1 MTTQSQVTTQYKVV
15 DPATGQTVEE
25 FPTATDDQILD
36 ALDRSDKAFKS
47 WRETPIQE
55 RTAVLRKVA
64 EIYEERSEELAK
76 IIQTEMGKAVPEGK
90 GELQLVSLIY
100 RYFADNAEAFMEDE
114 PLKGPKNAE
123 AFIERRPVGSL
134 LGIMPWNFPYYQV
147 ARFAAPNLALGNTI
161 LLKHA
166 PQCPKSAAVMEEI
179 FQEAGLPAD
188 AYINIYATNE
198 QVADVILPDPRNQG
212 VSLTGSERAGSAVAA
227 EAGRNLKKV
236 VLELGGSDPYILLD
250 TPDLAA
256 TVKTFF
262 GARMGNTGQACNSP
276 KRMIVMDDVYDEFV
290 EQLTAAAKEFT
301 PEDPLAED
309 SKLSPLSSV
318 AAKERFMEQVKATV
332 ADGATIHAGQDQ
344 YDLPGAFV
352 KPVVLTDVRPGMRG
366 YHEELFGPAFMV
378 FKVSSE
384 EEAIELA
391 NDTPFGLGSAVF
403 SADQE
408 KAEKVAEQVEAGM
421 VFINAPEQ
429 SREFLPFGG
438 VKRSGVGRELGPLA
452 MDEFVNKRLVYKK
465 TN

>member
-36 ALDRSDKAFKS
+36 ALERSDQAFKS

-55 RTAVLRKVA
+55 RTAVLRRVTD
-64 EIYEERSEELAK
+64 IYEERSEELAK
-76 IIQTEMGKAVPEGK
+76 IIQTEMGKAIPEGK

-198 QVADVILPDPRNQG
+198 QVADVILPDPRNRG

-332 ADGATIHAGQDQ
+332 ADGATIHTGQDQ

>member
-100 RYFADNAEAFMEDE
+100 RYFADNAEAFLEDE

-262 GARMGNTGQACNSP
+262 GARMVNTGQACNSP

-332 ADGATIHAGQDQ
+332 ADGATIHTGQDQ

>member
-332 ADGATIHAGQDQ
+332 ADGATIHTGQDQ

>member
-1 MTTQSQVTTQYKVV
+1 MTITTQYKVV
-15 DPATGQTVEE
+15 NPATGETVKEY
-25 FPTATDDQILD
+25 PTATDDQILD
-36 ALDRSDKAFKS
+36 ALERSDQAFKS

-55 RTAVLRKVA
+55 RTAVLRRVA
-64 EIYEERSEELAK
+64 DIYEQRSEELAK
-76 IIQTEMGKAVPEGK
+76 IIQMEMGKAVPEGQ

-123 AFIERRPVGSL
+123 AFVERRPVGSL

-161 LLKHA
+161 ILKHA

-290 EQLTAAAKEFT
+290 EQITAAAEAFT
-301 PEDPLAED
+301 PEDPSAEG
-309 SKLSPLSSV
+309 SKLSPLSSL
-318 AAKERFMEQVKATV
+318 AAKDRFVEQVKATV
-332 ADGATIHAGQDQ
+332 ADGATIHAGQDD
-344 YDLPGAFV
+344 YDTPGAFV
-352 KPVVLTDVRPGMRG
+352 KPVVLTDVKPGKRG

-403 SADQE
+403 SADID
-408 KAEKVAEQVEAGM
+408 KAEKVAQQVDAGM
-421 VFINAPEQ
+421 VFINTPEQ

-452 MDEFVNKRLVYKK
+452 MDEFVNKRLVYKS
-465 TN
+465 TR

>member
-1 MTTQSQVTTQYKVV
+1 MTTQSRVTTQYKVV

-36 ALDRSDKAFKS
+36 ALERSDQAFKS

-64 EIYEERSEELAK
+64 DIYEERSEELAK
-76 IIQTEMGKAVPEGK
+76 IIQTEMGKAIPEGQ

-290 EQLTAAAKEFT
+290 EQLTAAAEAFT
-301 PEDPLAED
+301 PEDPLAEG

-318 AAKERFMEQVKATV
+318 AAKDRFMEQVQAAV
-332 ADGATIHAGQDQ
+332 ADGATIHTGQDE
-344 YDLPGAFV
+344 YDMPGAFV
-352 KPVVLTDVRPGMRG
+352 KPVVLTDVKPGMLG

-408 KAEKVAEQVEAGM
+408 KAEKVAQQVDAGM
-421 VFINAPEQ
+421 VFINTPEQ

-465 TN
+465 TS